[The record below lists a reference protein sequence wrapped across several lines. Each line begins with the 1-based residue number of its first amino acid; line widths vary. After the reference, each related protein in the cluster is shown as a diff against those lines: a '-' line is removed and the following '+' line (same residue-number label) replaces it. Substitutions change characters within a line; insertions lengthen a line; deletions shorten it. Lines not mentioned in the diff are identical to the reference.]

1 MRTIPHDT
9 SLGGVD
15 IPGGSTVV
23 LLMGSANRD
32 SAQFDNP
39 DTVDLSRSSPR
50 RHLAFGH
57 GIHYCV
63 GAALARIEASAVL
76 TTLLERTSEF
86 AVDPDDAPRWAE
98 SFLVRRHE
106 HLPLTVTCS

>member
-23 LLMGSANRD
+23 LLFGSANRD

-50 RHLAFGH
+50 RHLAFGR
-57 GIHYCV
+57 GIHHCV
-63 GAALARIEASAVL
+63 SAALARIETSAVL
-76 TTLLERTSEF
+76 TTLLERTRRF

-106 HLPLTVTCS
+106 RLPLTATCC